1 MMDQEIIHASKS
13 LYQADN
19 EKVPVPYGKFGIVN
33 GEDGYRVQ
41 QAVLD
46 LRKAAGEKIAGYKIS
61 LSAKIQQSFFKT
73 TTPLYGVMTD
83 KGVWGT
89 DMDLSKFMGP
99 LLEFEIIFKAEER
112 ISPDD
117 SVETIMSKCKV
128 ATGYE
133 IPDCR
138 YDNWYGNISKFE
150 LIADGAANAG
160 VVAGEY
166 VKRTY
171 QEIDDVMGTVTV
183 DGQPYAKGSS
193 KEVMGHPAYSVQW
206 LAQKLAETG
215 QAIEPGM
222 FVASG
227 AVNMPKVIQPG
238 VYLGQFEG
246 LPPVTLNAK

>member
-1 MMDQEIIHASKS
+1 MMDQEIIHASKT

-33 GEDGYRVQ
+33 EEDGYRVQ

-46 LRKAAGEKIAGYKIS
+46 LRKAAGEKVAGYKIS

-83 KGVWGT
+83 KGVWGS

-99 LLEFEIIFKAEER
+99 LLEFEIIFKAEEI

-171 QEIDDVMGTVTV
+171 EEIDDVMGKVTV
-183 DGQPYAKGSS
+183 DGQPYTKGSS
-193 KEVMGHPAYSVQW
+193 KRGD
-206 LAQKLAETG
+206 G
-215 QAIEPGM
+215 
-222 FVASG
+222 
-227 AVNMPKVIQPG
+227 
-238 VYLGQFEG
+238 
-246 LPPVTLNAK
+246 PPSLFSSMVGTKIS